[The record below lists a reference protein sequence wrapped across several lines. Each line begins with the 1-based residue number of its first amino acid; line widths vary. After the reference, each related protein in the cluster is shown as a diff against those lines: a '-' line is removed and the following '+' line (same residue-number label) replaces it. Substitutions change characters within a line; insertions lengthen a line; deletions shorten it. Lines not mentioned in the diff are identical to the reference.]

1 MANETYYDVDVQ
13 TNHIDKAIEIKCKQF
28 WYWCFLHEKEI
39 NELTGYY
46 NIHQRLDKIYELF
59 KKHQDV
65 NSNR

>member
-1 MANETYYDVDVQ
+1 MAFEKYYDVDVQ
-13 TNHIDKAIEIKCKQF
+13 KVHIDKAIEIESKRF

-46 NIHQRLDKIYELF
+46 NIHERLDKIYQLF
-59 KKHQDV
+59 KKHTDG